1 MRVLSLRS
9 QEDFFHLP
17 YRPQGGLCLAL
28 GFFNGLHLGHQE
40 LLQATLAKAKEEA
53 WEPGVFLFRSSPGI
67 QLGSRPEL
75 AGPHL
80 LMLEED
86 RLLALEQAGF
96 AWALVCDPSPSV
108 LGLPA
113 KAFVEDFLLAGL
125 GTKAVFCGED
135 FRFGSKAQGDVRLL
149 HAYAP
154 QLTTFVFQMVKE
166 AGAKLSSTQIRHE
179 LKEGRLDLA
188 QRALGRPFGFRL
200 NPEDAALFASSLPLR
215 GLPLRLV
222 LSHGKDGK
230 VWLRPQGFFIQG
242 QGWVQAKFHQTRAES
257 WQNDPDLKKRE
268 GEKAILYPPELTP
281 IPEGS
286 YEGRLLGS
294 EEGRIFEKSVR
305 FTLKSSVPY
314 LALTQ
319 FLGTGT

>member
-86 RLLALEQAGF
+86 RLRALEQAGF

-113 KAFVEDFLLAGL
+113 KAFVENFLLAGI

-135 FRFGSKAQGDVRLL
+135 FRFGCKAQGDVRLL

-154 QLTTFVFQMVKE
+154 QLITFVFQMVKE

-188 QRALGRPFGFRL
+188 QRALGRPFGFSL
-200 NPEDAALFASSLPLR
+200 NPEDADLFPFSLAPKQETSSFSPVGLVGRASPTSSVSHREHSLIWPPQPWRGFPLC
-215 GLPLRLV
+215 LV
-222 LSHGKDGK
+222 LSHGKNGK
-230 VWLRPQGFFIQG
+230 FLLCPQG
-242 QGWVQAKFHQTRAES
+242 S
-257 WQNDPDLKKRE
+257 
-268 GEKAILYPPELTP
+268 ILYPPDLTP

-286 YEGRLLGS
+286 YEGWLLGLG
-294 EEGRIFEKSVR
+294 ENRA
-305 FTLKSSVPY
+305 PY

-319 FLGTGT
+319 FLGTATLP